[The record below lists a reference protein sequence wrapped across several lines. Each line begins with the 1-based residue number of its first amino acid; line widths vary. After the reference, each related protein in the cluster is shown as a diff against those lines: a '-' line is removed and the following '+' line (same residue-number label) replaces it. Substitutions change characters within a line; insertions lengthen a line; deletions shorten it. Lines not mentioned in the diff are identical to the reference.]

1 MRVLVVDD
9 EPVARRRLRR
19 MLGRIAGI
27 EVVGEAADGIE
38 ALAKIE
44 ELSPDV
50 LLLDIRMPGLDGLSL
65 ALARR
70 GFPPVIFTTAH
81 AEFAVDAFAAE
92 AVDYLLKPIEQ
103 GRLEEALRRVGKG
116 RAVDPARLRALL
128 ERLTRGDEVPRLTA
142 RSRGSAYF
150 FDAREIARLHADE
163 KYVGFDYR
171 GRSYLL
177 DESIGSLEE
186 RLEPWGF
193 FRVHRSD
200 LINLHFIRA
209 LHRTARGA
217 QVELLDGQRVPVGRR
232 RAAELAKR
240 LGEGGKR

>member
-19 MLGRIAGI
+19 MLGRIAEV
-27 EVVGEAADGIE
+27 EVVGEAADGVE

-70 GFPPVIFTTAH
+70 GLPPVIFTTAH
-81 AEFAVDAFAAE
+81 AEYAVDAFAAE
-92 AVDYLLKPIEQ
+92 AMDYLLKPIDQ
-103 GRLEEALRRVGKG
+103 GRLEEALRRVGKR
-116 RAVDPARLRALL
+116 RATDPAKLRALL
-128 ERLTRGDEVPRLTA
+128 ERLMCGDEEPRLTA

-150 FDAREIARLHADE
+150 FEAREIPRIHSDR
-163 KYVGFDYR
+163 KYAGFDYQDKT
-171 GRSYLL
+171 YLL

-186 RLEPWGF
+186 RLTPWGF
-193 FRVHRSD
+193 FRIHRSE
-200 LINLHFIRA
+200 LVNLRFVRA
-209 LHRTARGA
+209 LHRTDRGA
-217 QVELLDGQRVPVGRR
+217 EVELLDGQRVPVGRR
-232 RAAELAKR
+232 RAAELANR
-240 LGEGGKR
+240 LGDGVKR